1 MKSYRSTINNRTIR
15 HRRVILSIALAVF
28 ASWLIPA
35 EQANAEIRLGTLCRV
50 KGQEENTLHGLGIV
64 TGLPGTGDGAS
75 FRPAIKSLAG
85 ILNVMG
91 EQVGPNG
98 EAITDTKNVALV
110 MIRATIPASG
120 ARQGDK
126 IDCVISSIGTA
137 KSLRGGQLFLSPL
150 VGPDRNNPQI
160 YAFAS
165 GPITLDSEDTP
176 TSGRIFGG
184 CKLEEDFFTPFV
196 KDGKI
201 TLVLHKYYSNWQ
213 MADDIAETINN
224 PETITQFGAM
234 NVTLARAIDQSN
246 VEVIIPPQY
255 RENPVQF
262 IALILASPILE
273 TQTGPRVVINERA
286 GSIVVS
292 GDVEIG
298 PVLVS
303 HRNIT
308 IQASAADYGNQFIP
322 VDPASVNAPNQKLED
337 LVEALNAVRVP
348 TKDII
353 EIIKGLQQD
362 GKLYADL
369 IIN

>member
-1 MKSYRSTINNRTIR
+1 MNLYSKNNNRTDRKRLAITA
-15 HRRVILSIALAVF
+15 IAVAVL

-35 EQANAEIRLGTLCRV
+35 DSVNAEIRLGTLCRV
-50 KGQEENTLHGLGIV
+50 KGQEENVLQGLGIV

-126 IDCVISSIGTA
+126 VDCVISSIGTA
-137 KSLRGGQLFLSPL
+137 KSLKGGQLFLSPL

-165 GPITLDSEDTP
+165 GPITLDSEETP
-176 TSGRIFGG
+176 TSGKIFAG
-184 CKLEEDFFTPFV
+184 CKIEEDFFTPFV

-201 TLVLHKYYSNWQ
+201 TLVLHKYYSSWR

-224 PETITQFGAM
+224 PDTITQFGTGNM
-234 NVTLARAIDQSN
+234 TLARAIDQSN
-246 VEVIIPPQY
+246 VEVVIPPQY
-255 RENPVQF
+255 RDNPVQF
-262 IALILASPILE
+262 IALILDSPILE
-273 TQTGPRVVINERA
+273 TRTGPRVVINERA

-308 IQASAADYGNQFIP
+308 IQAGQADYGNRFIP
-322 VDPASVNAPNQKLED
+322 VDPAGETTPNQKLED

-353 EIIKGLQQD
+353 EIIKGLQAD
-362 GKLYADL
+362 GKLYANL